1 MTQLQKT
8 IPNYLQFCQN
18 QKCLD
23 SKTLKAYRIDL
34 QQFCTALPGVCAE
47 QITPQM
53 LEYHISSLHQTYRP
67 RTVKRK
73 IASLKAFFRWLEFRD
88 VLTVNPFGKIQVKF
102 REPVVLPKIIP
113 VHSIETL
120 LRTMYQQKTQPAT
133 VLQAKCLLRDI
144 AAVELL
150 FATGIRISELCS
162 LTSAD
167 MNLSDG
173 NILIHGKGSKE
184 RRIQI
189 GSSDVLTALFDYK
202 DAYRTDLENSHW
214 FFINRIHQR
223 LSEQS
228 VRNMIKKYA
237 SMADIEQHITPH
249 MFRHSFAT
257 YLLEADVDIR
267 CIQEMLGHS
276 SINITEIYTH
286 VSTARQ
292 KDILSTR
299 HPRIHFSVK
308 TECSNESIKEA

>member
-1 MTQLQKT
+1 MIQFQTT
-8 IPNYLQFCQN
+8 ISHYLQFCQN

-23 SKTLKAYRIDL
+23 SKTIKAYRIDL
-34 QQFCTALPGVCAE
+34 NQFGSSLPDISAE
-47 QITPQM
+47 RITPQV
-53 LEYHISSLHQTYRP
+53 LEAYLAQLHQTYKP
-67 RTVKRK
+67 RTAKRK
-73 IASLKAFFRWLEFRD
+73 IASLKAFFKWLEFRD
-88 VLTVNPFGKIQVKF
+88 LITANPFNKIQVKF

-113 VHSIETL
+113 IHSIEAL
-120 LRTMYQQKTQPAT
+120 LRTMYRQKQQKAT
-133 VLQAKCLLRDI
+133 VLQAKWILRDI

-162 LTSAD
+162 LTTAD
-167 MNLSDG
+167 LNLQDG

-189 GSSDVLTALFDYK
+189 GSSDVMSALCEYK
-202 DAYRTDLENSHW
+202 DAYHTELENSGW
-214 FFINRIHQR
+214 FFMNRIHQR

-228 VRNMIKKYA
+228 VRNIIQKYA
-237 SMADIEQHITPH
+237 SMANIEQHITPH

-276 SINITEIYTH
+276 SIHITEIYTH

-299 HPRIHFSVK
+299 HPRIHFCCK
-308 TECSNESIKEA
+308 DEM

>member
-1 MTQLQKT
+1 MIQLQVT
-8 IPNYLQFCQN
+8 ITQYLQFCQT

-34 QQFCTALPGVCAE
+34 NQFCSSLPGIFAE
-47 QITPQM
+47 QATPPL
-53 LEYHISSLHQTYRP
+53 LEAYLAQLHQTYKP
-67 RTVKRK
+67 RTAKRK
-73 IASLKAFFRWLEFRD
+73 IASLKAFFKWLEYRD
-88 VLTVNPFGKIQVKF
+88 LIAANPFNKIQVKF

-113 VHSIETL
+113 IRAIETL
-120 LRTMYQQKTQPAT
+120 LRTMYSQKQQEAT
-133 VLQAKCLLRDI
+133 ALQAKCLLRDI

-162 LTSAD
+162 LTTAD
-167 MNLSDG
+167 LNLQDG

-189 GSSDVLTALFDYK
+189 GSADVLSALSEYK
-202 DAYRTDLENSHW
+202 NAYRAELETGGW
-214 FFINRIHQR
+214 FFINRVHRR

-228 VRNMIKKYA
+228 VRNMIQKYA

-292 KDILSTR
+292 KDILSTK
-299 HPRIHFSVK
+299 HPRIHF
-308 TECSNESIKEA
+308 CCRDGM